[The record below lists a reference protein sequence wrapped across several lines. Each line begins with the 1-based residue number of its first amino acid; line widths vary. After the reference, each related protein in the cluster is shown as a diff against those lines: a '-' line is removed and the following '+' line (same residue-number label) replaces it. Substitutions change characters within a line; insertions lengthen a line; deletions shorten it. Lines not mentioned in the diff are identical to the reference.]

1 MGDPRLNQAIDRYRG
16 EKGNLRLPLNEP
28 IPYDLIAR
36 IVKARIAEQAR
47 KASPKHAGRSR
58 PTRL

>member
-1 MGDPRLNQAIDRYRG
+1 MGDPRLNQAIERYRG

-36 IVKARIAEQAR
+36 IVKARLSYVDFAA
-47 KASPKHAGRSR
+47 KASGPKARV
-58 PTRL
+58 